1 MRTCRRRGLVVFSVA
16 VSLAAAT
23 AVEADVGA
31 RPVRTSAREAEVRTR
46 PVGTGTRQVLRTGP
60 TRTGCV
66 KCTRSARSYR
76 PVALARAVPREAPR
90 PSPRE
95 HEAYAQEIAEASV
108 RYAIPERLIR
118 AVIRVESGFDHRAV
132 SRRGARGLM
141 QLMPETAAILGVRDP
156 FDPRENIDA
165 GTRHLRAMME
175 RFRHDVRLA
184 VAAYNAGERPVARH
198 RGVPPY
204 PETRQYVA
212 QVLRLYDAPPARV
225 EPRAGGVRRLVHA
238 DGTIVYTNVSPLGP
252 GILAR

>member
-1 MRTCRRRGLVVFSVA
+1 
-16 VSLAAAT
+16 
-23 AVEADVGA
+23 
-31 RPVRTSAREAEVRTR
+31 
-46 PVGTGTRQVLRTGP
+46 
-60 TRTGCV
+60 
-66 KCTRSARSYR
+66 
-76 PVALARAVPREAPR
+76 
-90 PSPRE
+90 
-95 HEAYAQEIAEASV
+95 
-108 RYAIPERLIR
+108 
-118 AVIRVESGFDHRAV
+118 
-132 SRRGARGLM
+132 M